1 MAVLKK
7 ENKIKKWEQRI
18 LAVMET
24 NPEMAKK
31 LEGKLAAFKG
41 RKEQ

>member
-1 MAVLKK
+1 MAVVKK

-18 LAVMET
+18 LALMET
-24 NPEMAKK
+24 NPEKARR

-41 RKEQ
+41 RKI

>member
-18 LAVMET
+18 KTTEIT
-24 NPEMAKK
+24 NPKMAERLK
-31 LEGKLAAFKG
+31 GKLAAFKG
-41 RKEQ
+41 QKN